1 MIKDK
6 DTAPVVLIT
15 GASSGI
21 GAASAQLFA
30 AQGYTVVL
38 AARRGE
44 LLDRLAEEIL
54 SKGGNALAITTDVTR
69 WEDAQNCIRVLLER
83 FNRLDVL
90 INNAGFGRLKW
101 LEELDPQKDI
111 EAQIQVNL
119 LGAIYMARAVTPVMM
134 AKGKGA
140 IINIAS
146 VAGLIGMPTYSIY
159 AATKFGMRGFNEAL
173 RRELTPFGI
182 HVSII
187 YPGGVETE
195 FSQHTGVNR
204 KTGYSTPTRFR
215 LSAEDVARV
224 AFGLIEHPRRQ
235 VIIPWY
241 MSGAQWMN
249 ALCPSLV
256 DWLVDILFVRKE
268 REIKTSTFR
277 L

>member
-1 MIKDK
+1 MIKDNE
-6 DTAPVVLIT
+6 TSPVVLIT

-30 AQGYTVVL
+30 TQGYTVVL

-44 LLDRLAEEIL
+44 LLDRLAEGIL
-54 SKGGNALAITTDVTR
+54 SQGGNALAITTDVTR
-69 WEDAQNCIRVLLER
+69 WEDVQKCIRVLLER

-101 LEELDPQKDI
+101 LEELDPLKDI

-134 AKGKGA
+134 ARGKGA

-146 VAGLIGMPTYSIY
+146 VAGLIGMPTYSVY

-173 RRELTPFGI
+173 RRELSPFGI
-182 HVSII
+182 RVSII

-204 KTGYSTPTRFR
+204 KTGYSTPTRLR

-224 AFGLIEHPRRQ
+224 AFRLIEHPRRQ

-241 MSGAQWMN
+241 MAGAQWMN

-268 REIKTSTFR
+268 RETKTSTFR
-277 L
+277 E